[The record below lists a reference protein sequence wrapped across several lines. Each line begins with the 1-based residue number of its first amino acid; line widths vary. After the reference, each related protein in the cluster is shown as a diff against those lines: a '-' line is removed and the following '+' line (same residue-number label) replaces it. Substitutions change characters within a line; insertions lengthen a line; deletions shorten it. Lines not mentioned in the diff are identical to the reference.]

1 MSATSH
7 LSADEIVA
15 RVFPEEGG
23 PAAVPSHLAGCAVCQ
38 SRVARLREAW
48 LLDRGAVAG
57 YLDGLP
63 ESFWSAQAERT
74 MEEIRTEEVRSSAAL
89 ASRVKRLR
97 PRLLRHPILAFSS
110 LAAAL
115 LLVATATLSH
125 VASRPPA
132 VQSAVA
138 ARPTLSPVDRS
149 DEELL
154 QAIDRVLDESSVAHL
169 AAEDAL

>member
-15 RVFPEEGG
+15 RVFPQEGG
-23 PAAVPSHLAGCAVCQ
+23 PAAVPPHLAVCAACQ
-38 SRVARLREAW
+38 ERVARLREAW
-48 LLDRGAVAG
+48 LLDRGAVSG
-57 YLDGLP
+57 YVDGLP
-63 ESFWSAQAERT
+63 DSFWSAQVERT
-74 MEEIRTEEVRSSAAL
+74 MEEIRSSAPPSAGTL
-89 ASRVKRLR
+89 AFR
-97 PRLLRHPILAFSS
+97 PRLLRHPFLAFGS

-115 LLVATATLSH
+115 VLVATATISH

-132 VQSAVA
+132 VPVSVVE
-138 ARPTLSPVDRS
+138 RPTPTPGDRS

-154 QAIDRVLDESSVAHL
+154 SAIDRVLDDSSVSHL

>member
-1 MSATSH
+1 MKPTPH

-23 PAAVPSHLAGCAVCQ
+23 PAAVPAHLAGCAACQ
-38 SRVARLREAW
+38 DRVARLREAW

-57 YLDGLP
+57 YVDGLP

-74 MEEIRTEEVRSSAAL
+74 MEEIRSSVAPRPGV
-89 ASRVKRLR
+89 SSFR
-97 PRLLRHPILAFSS
+97 PRLVRHPFLAFGS

-115 LLVATATLSH
+115 VLVATATISH

-132 VQSAVA
+132 VQNAIA
-138 ARPTLSPVDRS
+138 ERPTPSPVDHS

-154 QAIDRVLDESSVAHL
+154 RAIDRVLDDAPL
-169 AAEDAL
+169 ARLSAEETL